1 MRALRLLEATVT
13 GSAEEASVQNA
24 SSHQL
29 RIHRA
34 GMLADPAT
42 SVPIFDALIA
52 FALATRD
59 ERTVDAPYR

>member
-1 MRALRLLEATVT
+1 M
-13 GSAEEASVQNA
+13 EEQRETRWAAVEFGDDD
-24 SSHQL
+24 L
-29 RIHRA
+29 RA